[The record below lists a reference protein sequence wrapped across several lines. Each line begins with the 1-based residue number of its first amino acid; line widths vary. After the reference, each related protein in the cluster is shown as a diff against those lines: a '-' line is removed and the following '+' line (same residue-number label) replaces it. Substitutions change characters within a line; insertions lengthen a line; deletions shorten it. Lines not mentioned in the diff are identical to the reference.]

1 MQDGAGQVLKAIELA
16 MKVLNGEEVLET
28 MIDFVLVTQ
37 ENVDE
42 YLNR

>member
-1 MQDGAGQVLKAIELA
+1 
-16 MKVLNGEEVLET
+16 MKVLNGEEVPKET